1 VAKNHLFTK
10 SYLTKKEESRSQV
23 MSAEHGSVL
32 ISVPDVRERAE
43 RRMKA
48 EAKKMKK
55 THTANL
61 SLTSGAIRP

>member
-1 VAKNHLFTK
+1 MRQ
-10 SYLTKKEESRSQV
+10 SDDQSES
-23 MSAEHGSVL
+23 GL

-48 EAKKMKK
+48 EAQKMKK

>member
-1 VAKNHLFTK
+1 MTAI
-10 SYLTKKEESRSQV
+10 
-23 MSAEHGSVL
+23 GL

>member
-1 VAKNHLFTK
+1 MWCVRVRDFVSSK
-10 SYLTKKEESRSQV
+10 SVRMMKLTS
-23 MSAEHGSVL
+23 GL
-32 ISVPDVRERAE
+32 ISVPDVRERAK

-48 EAKKMKK
+48 EAKKLKK

>member
-1 VAKNHLFTK
+1 
-10 SYLTKKEESRSQV
+10 